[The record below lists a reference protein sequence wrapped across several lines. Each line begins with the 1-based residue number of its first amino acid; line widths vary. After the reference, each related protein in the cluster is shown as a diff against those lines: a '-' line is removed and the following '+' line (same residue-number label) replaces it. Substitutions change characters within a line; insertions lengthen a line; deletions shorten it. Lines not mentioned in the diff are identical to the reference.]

1 MNNKKKKELSKF
13 QKTLAIIG
21 LILCAAGAIF
31 GFSQSMRMSVFFPP
45 MGTPVRYI
53 LSTLFVTYLFAGF
66 YFRPDQ
72 NFSELP
78 LPAKILWLPGLII
91 FLLVIIGALATLLYD
106 RFVLPTSNEVP
117 YAILSG
123 VIVFVFGMIYLAK
136 QKNR

>member
-21 LILCAAGAIF
+21 LILCAAGDIF
-31 GFSQSMRMSVFFPP
+31 GFSQSMRMSEFFPP

-53 LSTLFVTYLFAGF
+53 LSTLFVAYLFAGF

-72 NFSELP
+72 KFRELP

-91 FLLVIIGALATLLYD
+91 FLMGIIGFLATVLYD
-106 RFVLPTSNEVP
+106 IAVLPTSNEVP

-123 VIVFVFGMIYLAK
+123 VIVFVIGMLYLVK
-136 QKNR
+136 QKNQ